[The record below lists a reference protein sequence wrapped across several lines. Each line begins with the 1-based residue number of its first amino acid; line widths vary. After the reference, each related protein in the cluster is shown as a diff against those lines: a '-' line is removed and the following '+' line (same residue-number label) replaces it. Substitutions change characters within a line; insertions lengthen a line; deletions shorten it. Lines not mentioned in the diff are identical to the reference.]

1 MCLNND
7 YVDLDNSYG
16 YVLATI
22 LHKFGE
28 KFDEA
33 LKDYSIVTNHYR
45 VLVTIFNNEK
55 INQKK
60 LGEILKIDRTTM
72 VYLIDHLEDEGYIR
86 RQKNQ
91 EDRRSFQLILTSKGK
106 SIINPICRIRDE
118 IHNQCLKELTE
129 NEKRILREI
138 CKKIGDD

>member
-55 INQKK
+55 NQSKK
-60 LGEILKIDRTTM
+60 
-72 VYLIDHLEDEGYIR
+72 IR
-86 RQKNQ
+86 RNFK
-91 EDRRSFQLILTSKGK
+91 D
-106 SIINPICRIRDE
+106 
-118 IHNQCLKELTE
+118 
-129 NEKRILREI
+129 
-138 CKKIGDD
+138 